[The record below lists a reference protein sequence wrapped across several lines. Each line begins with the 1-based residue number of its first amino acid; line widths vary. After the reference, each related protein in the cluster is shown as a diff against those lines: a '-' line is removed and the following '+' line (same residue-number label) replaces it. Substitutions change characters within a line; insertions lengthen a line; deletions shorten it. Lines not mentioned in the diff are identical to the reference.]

1 MTKPEIAAQIAQI
14 ETLIASY
21 KRGNGHSLTA
31 LKAAHRKL
39 YRQYLAA

>member
-1 MTKPEIAAQIAQI
+1 MTKNEIAAQIAQI
-14 ETLIASY
+14 EGLIANY

-39 YRQYLAA
+39 FRLYLAA